1 MMDRAVGNVPPAI
14 EQRPVHAQNAYF
26 VVVIVVT
33 RLAHDLLCTPA
44 VAGRERLIQLAEN
57 K

>member
-1 MMDRAVGNVPPAI
+1 MVGMVDRTVRNVPPAI
-14 EQRPVHAQNAYF
+14 EKSPAHTQNAYF

-44 VAGRERLIQLAEN
+44 VAGRKRLI
-57 K
+57 